1 MLNILTRLASKNV
14 NTVNAVDGPTEE
26 GRTVQSAAS
35 TIFVVN
41 YLSVSGDFASVVS
54 VVSFTSVALVAEAL
68 VVLVSLR
75 PFSNTI
81 KRSGPKISPKNTV
94 FSFDVLRARVVPSG
108 MKGRR
113 QLETGSFWA
122 RMV

>member
-1 MLNILTRLASKNV
+1 MAEPPKT
-14 NTVNAVDGPTEE
+14 NTAT
-26 GRTVQSAAS
+26 TM
-35 TIFVVN
+35 T
-41 YLSVSGDFASVVS
+41 
-54 VVSFTSVALVAEAL
+54 
-68 VVLVSLR
+68 
-75 PFSNTI
+75 TI